1 MSRRIDV
8 ELTSQSDDGTWT
20 WRAAGAKQPKGTLD
34 GALLYSGAAV
44 GDVCRAEADFE
55 IDGIFVTAVMPAKG
69 RSGRPDDE
77 RIELLGSTT
86 EFQGV
91 TTQLAKKGRSG
102 KKKDGR
108 RRDDGK
114 KKRAKGAGRDRD
126 GKGRK
131 APRDD
136 KPRKPKADA
145 PAKPKPKKLK
155 PGRAH
160 RKALIEDL
168 PEEPR
173 VIAEQVSRGGI
184 AAVRKEIEEQNRRAE
199 EEGTDAVRADAL
211 LALAESLV
219 PQIKVAEWRDRADA
233 ALKSIADVDIRD
245 LRAVIVAAEDFARDD
260 ESRALAEEIRSGLNQ
275 RVESDQVKW
284 QDEIREALKE
294 ERVVRAL
301 RLSSRP
307 PKAGSPLPPDIAE
320 SLASQANQ
328 ALGGDVS
335 QQRIGIVLE
344 AVAFSPIRPY
354 VAIAHIPPDPGKE
367 LLEVVTKVS
376 DRIPDIAKQFGIEP
390 IEKGRGKRRPKNQKR
405 ADKQEKSA
413 ETEPGAPSGES
424 AVETSVDTA
433 TQDLEPATV
442 EETGMFSEP
451 EPVAAVEVNDAGVDA
466 EEDEAMQLHDDESL
480 DEDPSDAETKE
491 AE

>member
-1 MSRRIDV
+1 M
-8 ELTSQSDDGTWT
+8 
-20 WRAAGAKQPKGTLD
+20 
-34 GALLYSGAAV
+34 
-44 GDVCRAEADFE
+44 
-55 IDGIFVTAVMPAKG
+55 
-69 RSGRPDDE
+69 
-77 RIELLGSTT
+77 IES
-86 EFQGV
+86 
-91 TTQLAKKGRSG
+91 
-102 KKKDGR
+102 
-108 RRDDGK
+108 
-114 KKRAKGAGRDRD
+114 
-126 GKGRK
+126 
-131 APRDD
+131 
-136 KPRKPKADA
+136 
-145 PAKPKPKKLK
+145 
-155 PGRAH
+155 
-160 RKALIEDL
+160 L
-168 PEEPR
+168 PEEQR

-390 IEKGRGKRRPKNQKR
+390 IEKGRGKRRPKKQKG
-405 ADKQEKSA
+405 ADNKEKSA
-413 ETEPGAPSGES
+413 GTETGAPSGES
-424 AVETSVDTA
+424 DVEESADAA
-433 TQDLEPATV
+433 TQDLEPVTV
-442 EETGMFSEP
+442 EETGMPPEP
-451 EPVAAVEVNDAGVDA
+451 EPVAAVEASNADVDAG
-466 EEDEAMQLHDDESL
+466 EEEAMQLPDDGSL
-480 DEDPSDAETKE
+480 DEASSDADTKE
-491 AE
+491 TE

>member
-55 IDGIFVTAVMPAKG
+55 IDGIFITAVMPAKG

-114 KKRAKGAGRDRD
+114 KNRAKGAGRDRD

-131 APRDD
+131 ASRDD

-168 PEEPR
+168 PEEQR

-275 RVESDQVKW
+275 RVESDQMKW

-424 AVETSVDTA
+424 AVEKSVDAA
-433 TQDLEPATV
+433 TQDLEPATA
-442 EETGMFSEP
+442 EETGMSSEP
-451 EPVAAVEVNDAGVDA
+451 EPVAAVEVNDAED
-466 EEDEAMQLHDDESL
+466 DEAMQLHDDESL

-491 AE
+491 TE